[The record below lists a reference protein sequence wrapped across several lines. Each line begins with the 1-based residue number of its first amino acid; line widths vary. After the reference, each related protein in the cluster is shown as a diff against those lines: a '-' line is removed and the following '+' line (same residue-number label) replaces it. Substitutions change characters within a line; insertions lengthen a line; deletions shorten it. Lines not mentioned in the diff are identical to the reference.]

1 MSSLN
6 ENEFRLFAFLFRLFF
21 SDDHTAQTEEKN
33 RVLKKLLFSILIS
46 SFHGEQELLQLT
58 FLVNRFSWSY
68 LFSTEHCRNPLF
80 DLNRWFERD
89 FCSKCQRRLRKKA
102 KQYENIEKKET
113 VTATAISSQ
122 LRWFKSLNVG
132 KTTCMCA
139 ECAVPIAVC
148 APLHQFTYSFV
159 VLNERSLPLQDFN
172 KQATKW
178 NNKTPLGNSALAH
191 TRTHTLFTQQRN
203 TQRHTTTGNKKPKP
217 KPKRNK
223 SWKHQVWVAAAA
235 TVTATTTHTYI
246 TSYTMLKCFKTI
258 KCFDVIKWME
268 WLSESIKKQKRP
280 TWIGELRTGALV

>member
-1 MSSLN
+1 MIWT
-6 ENEFRLFAFLFRLFF
+6 RFLFKMPAETPKESKTIR
-21 SDDHTAQTEEKN
+21 KYW
-33 RVLKKLLFSILIS
+33 KKR
-46 SFHGEQELLQLT
+46 
-58 FLVNRFSWSY
+58 NSY
-68 LFSTEHCRNPLF
+68 RDGDQQSTEVIQVVKCWQNHLYVCWVCR
-80 DLNRWFERD
+80 
-89 FCSKCQRRLRKKA
+89 
-102 KQYENIEKKET
+102 
-113 VTATAISSQ
+113 
-122 LRWFKSLNVG
+122 
-132 KTTCMCA
+132 
-139 ECAVPIAVC
+139 AVPIAVC